1 MTYARA
7 IVRRWRHLS
16 LAARFG
22 LAGGVVLAV
31 ASLLV
36 GLLVSARI
44 EASVVRNTATATALY
59 MESFISPISQQ
70 LAGSEQLSDNARR
83 ALEEIFT
90 NTPLGKRV
98 VSYKI
103 WKPGGR
109 VVEASDKS
117 LIGLTFPPTEGLRG
131 AWAGRITA
139 EFERLGD
146 AEDRREAAMGLPL
159 LEIYSPIRE
168 AWSGEIIAVAEFYEI
183 NQQLADDLAAS
194 RRTAWLA
201 VIVVGAC
208 LGAALYLIVLG
219 GSRTIEAQKRDLDA
233 RLQELRGLSRHN
245 HDLRLRIEEAAG
257 RATATAEHALRRI
270 GADLHDGPAQYLAFA
285 ALRLDDLRE
294 AQAGE
299 AARRELESV
308 RDALAMAMEE
318 VRGISRGLT
327 LPDIAEKPPAA
338 VARMAIAAH
347 RDRTGE
353 AVEERIEPV
362 PEAGITPA
370 TRICIYRFV
379 QEGLN
384 NASRHGGGAGLR
396 VSITGDATRIELRV
410 ADSGSGFGAGGP
422 AFGLGLSGLR
432 DRIESLG
439 GRFETGISATGGA
452 EIGMTLWT
460 GGER

>member
-1 MTYARA
+1 MTFARPLA
-7 IVRRWRHLS
+7 RRWQHSS

-36 GLLVSARI
+36 GLFVTSRI
-44 EASVVRNTATATALY
+44 EDSVVRNTATATALY

-90 NTPLGKRV
+90 NTPLGQRV

-109 VVEASDKS
+109 VVEASDKT
-117 LIGLTFPPTEGLRG
+117 LIGRSFPASEGLRG
-131 AWAGRITA
+131 AWAGKISA

-146 AEDRREAAMGLPL
+146 VEDRAEAAMGLPL

-168 AWSGEIIAVAEFYEI
+168 VWSGDIIAVAEFYEI
-183 NQQLADDLAAS
+183 NRQLADDLASA
-194 RRTAWLA
+194 RRSAWLT
-201 VIVVGAC
+201 VGLVGTS

-219 GSRTIEAQKRDLDA
+219 GSRTIEAQRRDLDA
-233 RLQELRGLSRHN
+233 RLEELRGLSSHN
-245 HDLRLRIEEAAG
+245 RDLRLRIEEAAA

-285 ALRLDDLRE
+285 ALRLDDLRD
-294 AQAGE
+294 AQADE
-299 AARRELESV
+299 VARRELESV
-308 RDALAMAMEE
+308 RDALAMAMAE

-327 LPDIAEKPPAA
+327 LPDIADKPPDE

-353 AVEERIEPV
+353 AVAEQLESV
-362 PEAGITPA
+362 PTAGITPA

-384 NASRHGGGAGLR
+384 NASRHAGGAGLR
-396 VSITGDATRIELRV
+396 VSLTGHDDSIELRV
-410 ADSGSGFGAGGP
+410 ADGGSGFGEGGP
-422 AFGLGLSGLR
+422 GFGLGLTGLR

-439 GRFETGISATGGA
+439 GRFEAGPSATGGA
-452 EIGMTLWT
+452 EIGMTLRT

>member
-168 AWSGEIIAVAEFYEI
+168 AWSGKIIAVAEFYEI

-384 NASRHGGGAGLR
+384 NASRHGGGGGLR
-396 VSITGDATRIELRV
+396 VSLTGDATRIELRV
-410 ADSGSGFGAGGP
+410 ADSGSGFGTGGP

-439 GRFETGISATGGA
+439 GRFETGRSATGGA
-452 EIGMTLWT
+452 EIGMILWI

>member
-168 AWSGEIIAVAEFYEI
+168 AWSGKIIAVAEFYEI

-384 NASRHGGGAGLR
+384 NASRHGGGGGLR
-396 VSITGDATRIELRV
+396 VSLTGDATRIELRV
-410 ADSGSGFGAGGP
+410 ADSGNGFGTGGP

-439 GRFETGISATGGA
+439 GRFETGRSATGGA
-452 EIGMTLWT
+452 EIGMILWI